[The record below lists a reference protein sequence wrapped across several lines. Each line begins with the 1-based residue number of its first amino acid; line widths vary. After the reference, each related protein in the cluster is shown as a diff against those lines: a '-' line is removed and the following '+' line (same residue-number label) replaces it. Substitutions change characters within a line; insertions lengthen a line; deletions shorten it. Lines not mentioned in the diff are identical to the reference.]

1 MAPFLAEPCG
11 GEEDTMSSVFDVE
24 SLIENAK
31 KKVDQVYDEG
41 LARLLE
47 ERNNISRFL
56 EEELDTI
63 KREMLKTLKPA

>member
-1 MAPFLAEPCG
+1 
-11 GEEDTMSSVFDVE
+11 MSSVFDVE

>member
-1 MAPFLAEPCG
+1 
-11 GEEDTMSSVFDVE
+11 MSNVFDVE

-47 ERNNISRFL
+47 ERNNVSRFL